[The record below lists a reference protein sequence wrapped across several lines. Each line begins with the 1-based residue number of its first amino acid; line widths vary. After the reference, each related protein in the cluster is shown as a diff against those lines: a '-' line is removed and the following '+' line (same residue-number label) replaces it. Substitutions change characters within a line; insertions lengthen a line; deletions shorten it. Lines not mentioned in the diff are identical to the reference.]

1 MNFSRQPRWS
11 LFGLLVALWLPC
23 TAFAQ
28 SETYPS
34 RPVRIIS
41 GFGQGG
47 PTDIVARVLADEL
60 TKVLKQQVYVE
71 NRPGA
76 SGNIATQA
84 LTQAP
89 PDGYTYMIG
98 ATPIAVNRWLFPDFN
113 VYLDKDFVAMS
124 AIGAS
129 ENALVVHPDL
139 GVKTLDEFK
148 ALIRAK
154 PDFITYATVG
164 RGSSSHLAG
173 VAFDL
178 AAQTKMIAV
187 PYRGGGE
194 ALQDLLGQ
202 HVNAWFATIPSVI
215 EQVRA
220 GQLVALATTG
230 PARSKS
236 FPDVPTMA
244 ERGFPDF
251 DVRLWVGLFAH
262 ADVPEQR
269 RKMVENIV
277 EQLLATPQMT
287 AVLETQGI
295 APMNLGG
302 RSFSE
307 FVRGETDRWRGVV
320 EALDAKTKP

>member
-1 MNFSRQPRWS
+1 
-11 LFGLLVALWLPC
+11 LLVALWLPC

-60 TKVLKQQVYVE
+60 STVFKQQFYVE
-71 NRPGA
+71 SRPGA

-84 LTQAP
+84 LVQAA
-89 PDGYTYMIG
+89 PDGYTFMIG

-129 ENALVVHPDL
+129 ENALVVHPAL

-148 ALIRAK
+148 ALIKAK
-154 PDFITYATVG
+154 PDTITYGTLG

-173 VAFDL
+173 VAFDI

-194 ALQDLLGQ
+194 ILQDLLGQ
-202 HVNAWFATIPSVI
+202 HVSAWFATIPNVI
-215 EQVRA
+215 EQVKA

-230 PARSKS
+230 PQRSKS
-236 FPDVPTMA
+236 FPDIPTLA
-244 ERGFPDF
+244 ESGFPGF

-262 ADVPEQR
+262 ADLPEQR
-269 RKMVENIV
+269 RKTIETAVER
-277 EQLLATPQMT
+277 LLATPQMT
-287 AVLETQGI
+287 AVLDAQGI
-295 APMNLGG
+295 SPINLGG
-302 RSFSE
+302 RSFAE
-307 FVRGETDRWRGVV
+307 FVRGETERWHGVV
-320 EALDAKTKP
+320 EALGPPAKP